1 MRLMSRSVI
10 GLLLLGL
17 ALTLGCNKE
26 QPAAPAPAAAAD
38 EAAAPPSPR
47 GPGLAPATP
56 PGQAVVVPDT
66 GDINA
71 TLERLTA
78 ELRKYVVGSR
88 SVPKTFEEFA
98 TKARLEFP
106 PAPSGKQDQISGQA
120 VVLVKK

>member
-1 MRLMSRSVI
+1 MRLMSRSVF

-17 ALTLGCNKE
+17 ALTLGCKKE
-26 QPAAPAPAAAAD
+26 QPAAPDPAAIAD

-47 GPGLAPATP
+47 GPGLAPAAP
-56 PGQAVVVPDT
+56 PGQAVVVSDT
-66 GDINA
+66 GDVNA

-78 ELRKYVVGSR
+78 ELRKYVVSSR

-106 PAPSGKQDQISGQA
+106 PAPAGKRYKISGQA